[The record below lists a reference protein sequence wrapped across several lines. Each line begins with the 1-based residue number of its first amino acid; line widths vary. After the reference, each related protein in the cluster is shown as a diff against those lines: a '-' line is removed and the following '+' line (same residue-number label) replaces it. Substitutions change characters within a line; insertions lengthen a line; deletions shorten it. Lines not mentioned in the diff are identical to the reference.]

1 MSAHNALASRILI
14 NQITPYLP
22 KDNEKI
28 NMHNKCLHAM
38 LNTATMVDPV
48 HDQEDGDR
56 GHKLD
61 HQQCPRE
68 DSANNNTPLEE
79 HGRGHGSD
87 NHDLR
92 NVICGRDA
100 CGQIKKQHQEREHI
114 EQEQCDERDY
124 DYYGPSMTNLT
135 SSAP

>member
-1 MSAHNALASRILI
+1 
-14 NQITPYLP
+14 
-22 KDNEKI
+22 
-28 NMHNKCLHAM
+28 M

-68 DSANNNTPLEE
+68 DLANNNTPLEE

-92 NVICGRDA
+92 NIICGRDA
-100 CGQIKKQHQEREHI
+100 CGQIEKQRQEREHI

-135 SSAP
+135 GSAP